1 MGKRAAEV
9 ELFVG
14 NMSSIQ
20 REDTA
25 FYAKGR
31 TASHDNRTR
40 TNSGQSRLSP
50 YCESTSE
57 EPSAG
62 NPHAGFCGSRGRV
75 TASGHPVRDKNPRM
89 PFIPEFS
96 TEKAP

>member
-14 NMSSIQ
+14 NMSFTQ

-25 FYAKGR
+25 FYAKRR

-40 TNSGQSRLSP
+40 TNSS
-50 YCESTSE
+50 
-57 EPSAG
+57 
-62 NPHAGFCGSRGRV
+62 
-75 TASGHPVRDKNPRM
+75 
-89 PFIPEFS
+89 
-96 TEKAP
+96 